1 MISIFLND
9 NRWAFEPNGIHWATN
24 DIHLLLCCHLD
35 LGPEDAGVL
44 TLSCTSK
51 FYFYNV
57 GQRFAEVHMKVF
69 LCQVIP
75 LLSSLAVS

>member
-1 MISIFLND
+1 MTIDGHSNRMAFIGQLMIYM
-9 NRWAFEPNGIHWATN
+9 
-24 DIHLLLCCHLD
+24 HLLLCCHLD
-35 LGPEDAGVL
+35 LGPEDAGVH

-57 GQRFAEVHMKVF
+57 GQRFAEVQMKVF